1 MRDSHRRR
9 FLKQSA
15 GVLSA
20 LAATRCAPGPAGE
33 PTAPPLDRDRL
44 LALGAVVLPVGA
56 LGRDG
61 VERVVSGFA
70 KWLDEFLPVAEL
82 DHPYGDDEILYG
94 PADPKPRFR
103 ADLEALDLEAAK
115 RFGRSFT
122 EASEEERQTI
132 VRLQVRGMTR
142 GSLPSPGEARHVA
155 VGLLSYFY
163 ATSEANDLCYE
174 AAIQRWECRGLDTAR
189 DKPGPR

>member
-1 MRDSHRRR
+1 MKDSPRRR

-20 LAATRCAPGPAGE
+20 LAATRCAPPPAGE
-33 PTAPPLDRDRL
+33 TTLPALDRKRL
-44 LALGAVVLPVGA
+44 IALGSVVLPVGA

-61 VERVVSGFA
+61 VERVVRGFV
-70 KWLDEFLPVAEL
+70 KWAEEFLPAAEL
-82 DHPYGDDEILYG
+82 DHPYGGDEILYG

-103 ADLEALDLEAAK
+103 ADLEALDLEAQK
-115 RFGRSFT
+115 RYGRSFVS
-122 EASEEERQTI
+122 ASDEERHTI
-132 VRLQVRGMTR
+132 VRLQIRGMTK

-163 ATSEANDLCYE
+163 ATSEANDLCYQ
-174 AAIQRWECRGLDTAR
+174 AAIERWECRGLDTASR
-189 DKPGPR
+189 KPESR